1 MSLPNRRFPT
11 LFSSDFNPTAPIPKV
26 LPIRQKT
33 DKMSGHFV
41 PVSPLVILAV
51 SLTKTLKDEYWLNGI
66 VSRVISA
73 QSTFVVL
80 EYRFNQKCFFN
91 KNALSIIGLPL
102 DTLTAL

>member
-1 MSLPNRRFPT
+1 
-11 LFSSDFNPTAPIPKV
+11 
-26 LPIRQKT
+26 
-33 DKMSGHFV
+33 MSGHFV
-41 PVSPLVILAV
+41 PFSSLATKVILVV

-73 QSTFVVL
+73 QSTIVVL

-102 DTLTAL
+102 DTYNLGI